1 MLQLTRIQGALAMEA
16 QSIQE
21 SIARIMF
28 VTSSD
33 NKIVD
38 EVQVPAD
45 VNRIFYCEFEDFC
58 NELRVM

>member
-1 MLQLTRIQGALAMEA
+1 MLTHIQGALAMEA

-38 EVQVPAD
+38 EVQVPSN
-45 VNRIFYCEFEDFC
+45 VNRIFYWKFDDIY
-58 NELRVM
+58 NELWVM

>member
-1 MLQLTRIQGALAMEA
+1 MEA

-38 EVQVPAD
+38 EVQVPAN
-45 VNRIFYCEFEDFC
+45 VNRIFYWKFDDIY
-58 NELRVM
+58 NELWVM